1 MTNPQSIPIKDRVT
15 ESHLFGCLCLG
26 TYILLSFPLIYLTT
40 TNLIHQILESRS
52 YHYILLH
59 ALLMYWWY
67 SSSFL
72 SVLNMMN
79 ALMNFLWLL
88 TIGGIFLISFVG
100 GGSLFPLSGFFWWIY
115 LCFLLRKKKTNTL
128 SSYNNIVCC
137 CLSRN
142 VSTLW
147 FWCNSLCSNWFS
159 KTLDIIL

>member
-115 LCFLLRKKKTNTL
+115 LCFLLRKKKQIHSRAIITL
-128 SSYNNIVCC
+128 SVVACPGMWARCDFDVIVCVPIDFP
-137 CLSRN
+137 RP
-142 VSTLW
+142 
-147 FWCNSLCSNWFS
+147 
-159 KTLDIIL
+159 